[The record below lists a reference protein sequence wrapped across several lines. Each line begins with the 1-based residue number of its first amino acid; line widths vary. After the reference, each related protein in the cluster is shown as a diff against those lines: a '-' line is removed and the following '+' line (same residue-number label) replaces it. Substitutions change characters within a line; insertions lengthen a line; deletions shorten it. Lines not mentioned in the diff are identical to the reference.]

1 MKKLV
6 LPAIAALMALNVTA
20 AFAWSDVTG
29 VIKNINNTTH
39 EITLDDGKTYT
50 VEKDVKLDDL
60 KAGDKVMVSTEV
72 QNGKN
77 MANKVTKAG

>member
-6 LPAIAALMALNVTA
+6 MPAVAALMALNMTA
-20 AFAWSDVTG
+20 AWAWSDVSGT
-29 VIKNINNTTH
+29 VKSVNADKH
-39 EITLDDGKTYT
+39 EITLDNGKTYT
-50 VEKDVKLDDL
+50 VDQSVKLTEF
-60 KAGDKVMVSTEV
+60 KAGDKVMVSTEE